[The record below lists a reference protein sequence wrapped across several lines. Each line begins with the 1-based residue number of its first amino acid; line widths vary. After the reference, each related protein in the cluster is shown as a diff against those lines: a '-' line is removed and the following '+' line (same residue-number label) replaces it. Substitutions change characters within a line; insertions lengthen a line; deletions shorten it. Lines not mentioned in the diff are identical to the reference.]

1 VEIVLHDDPAAFAAA
16 AGPLLEADPLRHTTE
31 LTVLDGVHRGGEPS
45 AVLLTVH
52 EAGEVTGAALR
63 SPGRPTL
70 VSAVPARQAAV
81 VERALAEAD
90 PSADGVR
97 GPVAEA
103 EAFAAARVA
112 RTGSR
117 AEPARWMRLFALDV
131 LALPRGVPGR
141 ACLAEAGDVPLL
153 GTWRRAFAAETGH
166 EGRDTA
172 AEAEEQVAR
181 SMRLGAGEMLWVVN
195 GVPVAQAC
203 AKQVTARTSRI
214 GPVYT
219 PPEHRGH
226 GYAAAVT
233 AAASRWAL
241 EAGAQRVV
249 LFTDLANPTSN
260 RLYPRIGYRPVHD
273 TVELYFTHDRS
284 EIRSSAP
291 RRADSRTSERSIV
304 PRCRR
309 SPSEGRSP

>member
-1 VEIVLHDDPAAFAAA
+1 VALLQWGGRGRVGVVEIVLHDDAVAFAAA
-16 AGPLLEADPLRHTTE
+16 AGPLLEADPLRHTMA
-31 LTVLDGVHRGGEPS
+31 LTVLDGMHRGGEPS

-70 VSAVPARQAAV
+70 VSAVPPRLAPA

-90 PSADGVR
+90 PGADGAS

-112 RTGSR
+112 RTGCR
-117 AEPARWMRLFALDV
+117 AEPVMRMRLFALDV
-131 LALPRGVPGR
+131 LAPPCAVPGR
-141 ACLAEAGDVPLL
+141 VRRAEAGDVPLL
-153 GTWRRAFAAETGH
+153 GTWRRAFGTEAGH
-166 EGRDTA
+166 EELTS

-181 SMRLGAGEMLWVVN
+181 SMRLGAGELLWEVD
-195 GVPVAQAC
+195 GAPVAQAC
-203 AKQVTARTSRI
+203 AKPVIARASRV

-233 AAASRWAL
+233 AAASQWAL

-249 LFTDLANPTSN
+249 LFTDLANPTTN

-273 TVELYFTHDRS
+273 AMELRFYS
-284 EIRSSAP
+284 
-291 RRADSRTSERSIV
+291 
-304 PRCRR
+304 
-309 SPSEGRSP
+309 

>member
-1 VEIVLHDDPAAFAAA
+1 MEIVLHDDPGAFATA
-16 AGPLLEADPLRHTTE
+16 AGPLLEADPLRHTMA
-31 LTVLDGVHRGGEPS
+31 LTVLDGMRRGGEPS

-70 VSAVPARQAAV
+70 VSGVPARQAAV
-81 VERALAEAD
+81 VERALADAD
-90 PSADGVR
+90 PDGDTAH

-103 EAFAAARVA
+103 EAFAAARAA
-112 RTGSR
+112 RTGCR
-117 AEPARWMRLFALDV
+117 TVPERRMRLFALDV
-131 LALPRGVPGR
+131 LAPPRGVPGR
-141 ACLAEAGDVPLL
+141 ARLAEEGDVPLL
-153 GTWRRAFAAETGH
+153 ATWRRAFAAEAGH
-166 EGRDTA
+166 EGRATA

-181 SMRLGAGEMLWVVN
+181 SMRLGAGEVLWEVD
-195 GVPVAQAC
+195 GVPVSQAC
-203 AKQVTARTSRI
+203 AKPVIAGASRI

-241 EAGAQRVV
+241 DAGAQRVL
-249 LFTDLANPTSN
+249 LFTDLANLTTN

-273 TVELYFTHDRS
+273 AVELRFT
-284 EIRSSAP
+284 A
-291 RRADSRTSERSIV
+291 
-304 PRCRR
+304 
-309 SPSEGRSP
+309 